1 MIIKPPSRN
10 LPAEAPVRAGMD
22 VSEDFIA
29 WRQNVEAFCTS
40 MGCRAL
46 LEHVEENR
54 WLCWF
59 TMGQDA
65 PSAVMVELT
74 EVAD

>member
-1 MIIKPPSRN
+1 M
-10 LPAEAPVRAGMD
+10 

-46 LEHVEENR
+46 LGHVDENR
-54 WLCWF
+54 WLFWF

-65 PSAVMVELT
+65 QSAVMVELA
-74 EVAD
+74 EVED